1 MVSDFNWYLV
11 SSLMTQWW
19 WNSFTSP
26 FATTWMVNAQPF
38 VSVRLPA
45 MASQVAQVV
54 NASKENHK
62 FDSSIPYVHICPFY
76 FFLFYKNPEKFRVN
90 SWLSHQFHGMILA
103 TTVQGVTCALR
114 VAGSSTAT
122 GQFRGGEGEFWSG
135 VFQEMWTPNGPQMD
149 PKKEAS
155 DRLYIKLFFRVSF
168 IFWIQLGSFHFLYMM
183 NYNGCFG
190 PTFFV

>member
-1 MVSDFNWYLV
+1 MTVISNLPMVSDFNWYLV

-114 VAGSSTAT
+114 VAGGSTAT

-135 VFQEMWTPNGPQMD
+135 VFQEMWTPNGPQ
-149 PKKEAS
+149 KRS
-155 DRLYIKLFFRVSF
+155 LR
-168 IFWIQLGSFHFLYMM
+168 
-183 NYNGCFG
+183 
-190 PTFFV
+190 